1 MADTDLRGAL
11 ERLHATQKQLA
22 VSTETE
28 RNSVLSRAADLL
40 QERNTEIFRE
50 NRRDIDQAIAD
61 GIPQPL
67 IKRLKFD
74 QAKLD
79 SVIAGIQ
86 QVIALSDPVNSV
98 LEARELDRDL
108 ILKRVSCPIGV
119 IGMIFESRP
128 DALVQIASLC
138 LKSAN
143 GLVLKGGSEARYTN
157 RILADIFMKAAE
169 VAVVETIQPDWIYL
183 METREEVK
191 ALLAFDDLIDLVIPR
206 GSNAFVRYIMEHTQI
221 PVLGHADGICHSY
234 IHADA
239 DITMAVAVT
248 VDAKCQYPA
257 VCNALETLL
266 VHSSAAEM
274 FLPQLAARLREEG
287 VEIRG
292 DERCR
297 ALIDC
302 KAAGEADWATEY
314 LDLILSIRVVD
325 SMDEAVKHIHRYGSG
340 HTDSIVTASADTAEQ
355 FMNVVDSADVM
366 WNCSTRFAD
375 GFRYGLGAEVGIST
389 LKIHARGP
397 VGLQGLMSYK
407 WKLYGNG
414 QCVSSYSGSGP
425 EVHTFTHRNLPLE

>member
-1 MADTDLRGAL
+1 MADTELRGAL

-22 VSTETE
+22 VSTGSD
-28 RNSVLSRAADLL
+28 RDSVLGKAAGLL
-40 QERNTEIFRE
+40 QERSADIFRE
-50 NRRDIDQAIAD
+50 NRRDIEQAVAD

-74 QAKLD
+74 QDKLD

-86 QVIALSDPVNSV
+86 QVISLSDPVNSV
-98 LEARELDRDL
+98 LEARELDTDL

-157 RILADIFMKAAE
+157 RILADIFRQAAE
-169 VAVVETIQPDWIYL
+169 VTAVKTIRPDWIYL
-183 METREEVK
+183 METREEVN
-191 ALLAFDDLIDLVIPR
+191 ALLAFDDLIDLIIPR

-239 DITMAVAVT
+239 DVDMAVAVT

-266 VHSSAAEM
+266 VHSAAAET
-274 FLPQLAARLREEG
+274 FLPQLAVRLKEEG

-302 KAAGEADWATEY
+302 RAAGENDWSAEY
-314 LDLILSIRVVD
+314 LDLILSIRIVD
-325 SMDEAVKHIHRYGSG
+325 SMDEAVDHIHRYGSG
-340 HTDSIVTASADTAEQ
+340 HTDSIVTASPAVAEE

-414 QCVSSYSGSGP
+414 QCVSAYSGNGP
-425 EVHTFTHRNLPLE
+425 EVRTFTHRDLPLT